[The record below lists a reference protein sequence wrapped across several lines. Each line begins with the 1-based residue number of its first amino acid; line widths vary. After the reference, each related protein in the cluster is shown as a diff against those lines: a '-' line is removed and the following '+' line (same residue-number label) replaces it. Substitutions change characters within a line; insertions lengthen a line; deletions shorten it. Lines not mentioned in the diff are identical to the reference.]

1 MILIPTSTS
10 EGLARKIGERA
21 GAEVVI
27 SRRKRFP
34 DGELY
39 VRVPRVEGRAVVI
52 GSTHQP
58 DSNWIE
64 LLLTVDAV
72 RRMVQEVEVVIPY
85 YGYGRQNKVFLQG
98 EPISA
103 EVFARA
109 LSSLD
114 VRKIYTV
121 EAHFYRREGTFRDWG
136 IDIENLSAYKPV
148 GEFLKERS
156 IERVVA
162 PDEGAAWFARR
173 VADVAGAELVVFKKR
188 RDRIT
193 GRLTMEG
200 VEVEGRAAIVDDII
214 GSGGT
219 MLLASKWVKD
229 PLFVAVH
236 GVFSP
241 GWERLKERGEV
252 VVSDTIERKE
262 SRISVSG
269 VIAEALSKE

>member
-1 MILIPTSTS
+1 MFLIPTSTS
-10 EGLARKIGERA
+10 ENLARRVGERV
-21 GAEVVI
+21 GAKVVI
-27 SRRKRFP
+27 PQRKRFP

-39 VRVPRVEGRAVVI
+39 VRVPRIEGRTVVM

-72 RRMVQEVEVVIPY
+72 RRTAKEVEVVIPY
-85 YGYGRQNKVFLQG
+85 YGYGRQDKVFLEG

-109 LSSLD
+109 LSSLG
-114 VRKIYTV
+114 VSKIYTV
-121 EAHFYRREGTFRDWG
+121 EAHFYRREGLFRDWG
-136 IDIENLSAYKPV
+136 IDIENLSAYRPI
-148 GEFLKERS
+148 GEFLKERG
-156 IERVVA
+156 IERVVS
-162 PDEGAAWFARR
+162 PDEGATWFAHRI
-173 VADVAGAELVVFKKR
+173 AKVAGAELVVFKKR

-193 GRLTMEG
+193 GRITMEG
-200 VEVEGRAAIVDDII
+200 TEVKGQAAIVDDII

-219 MLLASKWVKD
+219 MLLASRWVEY

-241 GWERLKERGEV
+241 GWERLKERGEII
-252 VVSDTIERKE
+252 VSDTIERKE
-262 SRISVSG
+262 SRVSVAG
-269 VIAEALSKE
+269 IIAEALSRE

>member
-10 EGLARKIGERA
+10 ENLARRVGERV
-21 GAEVVI
+21 GAKVI
-27 SRRKRFP
+27 TPQRKRFP

-39 VRVPRVEGRAVVI
+39 VRIPKFEGRAVVI

-72 RRMVQEVEVVIPY
+72 RRTAKEVDVVIPY
-85 YGYGRQNKVFLQG
+85 YGYGRQDKVFLQG

-114 VRKIYTV
+114 VSKIYTV

-136 IDIENLSAYKPV
+136 IDIENLSAYRPI

-173 VADVAGAELVVFKKR
+173 VAEVAGAELAVFKKR

-200 VEVEGRAAIVDDII
+200 VKVEEQAAIVDDII

-219 MLLASKWVKD
+219 MLLASRWVED
-229 PLFVAVH
+229 PLFMAVH

-252 VVSDTIERKE
+252 IVSDTIERKE
-262 SRISVSG
+262 SRVSVAG
-269 VIAEALSKE
+269 IIAEALSKE